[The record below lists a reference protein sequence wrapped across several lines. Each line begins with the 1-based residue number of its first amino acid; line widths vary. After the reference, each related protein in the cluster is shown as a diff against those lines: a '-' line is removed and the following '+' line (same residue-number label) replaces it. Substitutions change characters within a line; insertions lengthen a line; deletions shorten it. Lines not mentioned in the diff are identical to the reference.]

1 MSTARRSVRHS
12 PRLLV
17 ATGFAGLL
25 VGVSSTLTAAQDLPP
40 CQPGL
45 PASEC
50 QLPTWPEGALGEVP
64 SPFGQV
70 QGTVWL
76 DDVKGDAPPGG
87 VDILAVGI
95 GELDV
100 TDAAVLR
107 DADWLLK
114 LGKAK
119 QAVRPG
125 RNVVVRI
132 MLDQP
137 LDAVAE
143 GHASVHV
150 ATDRDRSRSNN
161 APVGVGEGEQPFA
174 GSEDV
179 SSVTYAT
186 TTAATSLLDSDLA
199 RAWYEDDDEFA
210 AAWAAPTVLDILLR
224 PEALGDGISV
234 VTHTSGSEGGYDR
247 LSLETGPI
255 PLDGAVG
262 LLPVCLEASISKD
275 PYLVTRLV
283 ENGQTLRDVEAP
295 GSWQGGAAFAPDAES
310 LEALRAWIS
319 VRDDD
324 GDGQVSLPAE
334 VNLFEDGVVIGQRPE
349 LQLALAGEQV
359 QLALELGITRRGYE
373 VLRAIELDAT
383 GDATT
388 VDAWLAAASDAFV
401 EAMPPFLS
409 GKKSGMLV
417 GETLAGCTPALA
429 GIWGESSIAGPD
441 EGLSAVRHRQRPRDL
456 DAGEPEPLSTSR
468 SFHTSSDVGGAET
481 PGDAAFDR
489 DALPGGGTS
498 RRPRWLRPG
507 EFSEELGARWTPVVL
522 SGHGGRAFAILAPP
536 DTSPH
541 RSLPAP
547 GLRTGL

>member
-17 ATGFAGLL
+17 ATGLAGLL
-25 VGVSSTLTAAQDLPP
+25 VGGSSTLTTAQDLPP
-40 CQPGL
+40 CQPGM

-50 QLPTWPEGALGEVP
+50 QLPAWPEASLGEVP

-70 QGTVWL
+70 EGTIWL
-76 DDVKGDAPPGG
+76 DDAKGDAPPGG

-95 GELDV
+95 GGLDV
-100 TDAAVLR
+100 TDAAALR

-125 RNVVVRI
+125 QNVVVRI
-132 MLDQP
+132 VLDRP
-137 LDAVAE
+137 LDAVTE

-150 ATDRDRSRSNN
+150 TTDRDRSRSNN
-161 APVGVGEGEQPFA
+161 APAGVGEGEQPFA

-234 VTHTSGSEGGYDR
+234 VTHASGSEGGYDS
-247 LSLETGPI
+247 LSLGTGPI
-255 PLDGAVG
+255 PLDGVVG
-262 LLPVCLEASISKD
+262 LRPVCLEASLSKE

-283 ENGQTLRDVEAP
+283 ENGQALRDVEAP
-295 GSWQGGAAFAPDAES
+295 GSWLGGAAFAPDAQS
-310 LEALRAWIS
+310 MEALRAWVNVS
-319 VRDDD
+319 DDD
-324 GDGQVSLPAE
+324 GDGRVSLPAE
-334 VNLFEDGVVIGQRPE
+334 VNLFEEGVVIGQRPD
-349 LQLALAGEQV
+349 LRLALADDQV
-359 QLALELGITRRGYE
+359 QLALGLGITRRGYE

-383 GDATT
+383 GDAT

-401 EAMPPFLS
+401 EAMPPFR
-409 GKKSGMLV
+409 V
-417 GETLAGCTPALA
+417 GRRAGPIVGDGVGACATLLIATTKTGPAFDA
-429 GIWGESSIAGPD
+429 TGESAP
-441 EGLSAVRHRQRPRDL
+441 
-456 DAGEPEPLSTSR
+456 
-468 SFHTSSDVGGAET
+468 
-481 PGDAAFDR
+481 AA
-489 DALPGGGTS
+489 A
-498 RRPRWLRPG
+498 
-507 EFSEELGARWTPVVL
+507 
-522 SGHGGRAFAILAPP
+522 
-536 DTSPH
+536 SP
-541 RSLPAP
+541 AA
-547 GLRTGL
+547 